1 MAVRCPRSANSS
13 TTGRE
18 NKMDPHKV
26 MSHVNDLTNSLKA
39 LSADEDFAEFSTI
52 IHKPGFTTVAEALFV
67 TGLLESM
74 KLHVQH
80 LKTLKQSLLAGARA
94 VGAK

>member
-1 MAVRCPRSANSS
+1 
-13 TTGRE
+13 
-18 NKMDPHKV
+18 MDPHKV

-39 LSADEDFAEFSTI
+39 LSEDEDFAEFSTI
-52 IHKPGFTTVAEALFV
+52 IHKPGWTTVAEALFV

-80 LKTLKQSLLAGARA
+80 LKTLKQSLLAGARC
-94 VGAK
+94 GRRK

>member
-1 MAVRCPRSANSS
+1 
-13 TTGRE
+13 
-18 NKMDPHKV
+18 MDPNKI

-39 LSADEDFAEFSTI
+39 LSEDKDFAEFSTI
-52 IHKPGFTTVAEALFV
+52 IHKPGWTTVAEALLV

-74 KLHVQH
+74 KAHVQH
-80 LKTLKQSLLAGARA
+80 LTTLKQSLLAGARA